1 MQIQPT
7 SNISFQYSHP
17 LKTLFKKGKIPLKY
31 DFYGEPLT
39 NKNVTIEH
47 IQCVCNGGKTKLDN
61 IVLSSANANQI
72 RGSRPLSEVIDYK
85 AIGEY
90 FEVFK
95 DKVFGCINGNEYIK
109 ACMRTIQEVLSK
121 GG

>member
-39 NKNVTIEH
+39 KKNVTIEH
-47 IQCVCNGGKTKLDN
+47 IRCVCNGGKTQLQN

-72 RGSRPLSEVIDYK
+72 RGNRPLSEVINYK
-85 AIGEY
+85 AMGEY

-95 DKVFGCINGNEYIK
+95 DKVFGDINGNEYIQS
-109 ACMRTIQEVLSK
+109 CMKTIQKVLK
-121 GG
+121 EGK